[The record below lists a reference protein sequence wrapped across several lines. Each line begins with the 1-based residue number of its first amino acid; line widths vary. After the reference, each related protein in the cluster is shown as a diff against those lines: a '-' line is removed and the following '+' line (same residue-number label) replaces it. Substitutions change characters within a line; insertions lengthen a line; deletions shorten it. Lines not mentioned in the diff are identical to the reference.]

1 MTEIARGLRDVILTE
16 TRLSMIDGLAGK
28 LIIAGFPLEELA
40 PKATA
45 EETIYLLWNDRLP
58 NKKELET
65 FRNNLI
71 ANRELPATTTTVL
84 RAAAQRNLPI
94 MDALRM
100 GVDTLSLV
108 DPEFDDTSHEANMR
122 RAVRL
127 LARFPSI
134 VAAYWRLIHG
144 QEPIAPNPRLG
155 HAANFLYML
164 DGEEPHAAAVR
175 GLETYLNTVI
185 DHGMNNSTFTARVIA
200 STRSDMVSAVVGAV
214 GSLKG
219 PLHGGAPG
227 PAMDMV
233 FEIRDNAAKSG
244 KSIEAEAA
252 AWTKAKLAA
261 KERLMGFGHRVYR
274 VRDPRADVL
283 GAAAE
288 LLFARTGDMQFYAD
302 ARAVEEVILRELEA
316 YKPGNSIKT
325 NVEFYTALVLHGI
338 GLDSKIFSSV
348 FAISRVGGWIAHIL
362 EQYAEDEL
370 IRPSTAYS
378 GEYDRKWVP
387 LEQRA

>member
-1 MTEIARGLRDVILTE
+1 MVEISRGLRDVTLTE
-16 TRLSMIDGLAGK
+16 TRLSMIDGMAGK
-28 LIIAGFPLEELA
+28 LVIAGFTLEELA
-40 PKATA
+40 PKATH
-45 EETIYLLWNDRLP
+45 EEVIYLLWYDHLP
-58 NKKELET
+58 NKTELEA
-65 FRNNLI
+65 FRQSFI
-71 ANRELPATTTTVL
+71 ENRHLPATTMTVL
-84 RAAAQRNLPI
+84 RAAAERKLPP

-108 DPEFDDTSHEANMR
+108 DPEIENTSTEADLR

-127 LARFPSI
+127 LGRFPTI
-134 VAAYWRLIHG
+134 VASYWRLTQG
-144 QEPIAPNPRLG
+144 QEPIAPSTTLG

-164 DGEEPHAAAVR
+164 DGKEPNPAAVR

-185 DHGMNNSTFTARVIA
+185 DHGMNNSTFTARSIA
-200 STRSDMVSAVVGAV
+200 STRSDMVSAIVGAI

-233 FEIRDNAAKSG
+233 FEIRQNAATSDKSVAQEAKIWIDNA
-244 KSIEAEAA
+244 
-252 AWTKAKLAA
+252 LAR

-283 GAAAE
+283 GGAAE
-288 LLFARTGDMQFYAD
+288 QLFAQTGDMQLYTD
-302 ARAVEEVILRELEA
+302 ARAIEDVILQALEE
-316 YKPGNSIKT
+316 YKPGRSIKT
-325 NVEFYTALVLHGI
+325 NVEFYTALVLHGV
-338 GLDSKIFSSV
+338 GLDSRIFSSV
-348 FAISRVGGWIAHIL
+348 FAISRAGGWVAHIL

-370 IRPSTAYS
+370 IRPAAAYS

-387 LEQRA
+387 LAKRA

>member
-134 VAAYWRLIHG
+134 VAAYWRLTHG

-233 FEIRDNAAKSG
+233 FEIRDNAARSG

-302 ARAVEEVILRELEA
+302 ARAVEDVILRELEA

>member
-45 EETIYLLWNDRLP
+45 EEVIYLLWNDHLP
-58 NKKELET
+58 NKEELDT
-65 FRNNLI
+65 FRKSLI
-71 ANRELPATTTTVL
+71 AHRELPETTITVL

-108 DPEFDDTSHEANMR
+108 DPEFDNTSQEANMR

-127 LARFPSI
+127 LAPFSTI
-134 VAAYWRLIHG
+134 VAAYWRLIHN
-144 QEPIAPNPRLG
+144 QEPIAPNPDLY

-200 STRSDMVSAVVGAV
+200 STRSDMVSAVVGAI

-233 FEIRDNAAKSG
+233 FEIRDNAARSG

-252 AWTKAKLAA
+252 IWTRAKLAA
-261 KERLMGFGHRVYR
+261 KGRLMGFGHRVYR

-302 ARAVEEVILRELEA
+302 ARAAEDVILRELEV

-348 FAISRVGGWIAHIL
+348 FAISRVGGWLAHIL

-378 GEYDRKWVP
+378 GDYDRKWVP

>member
-1 MTEIARGLRDVILTE
+1 MTEIARGLRNVILTE

-45 EETIYLLWNDRLP
+45 EEVIYLLWHDHLP
-58 NKKELET
+58 NQAELSAL
-65 FRNNLI
+65 RSSLI
-71 ANRELPATTTTVL
+71 ENRDLPPTTMTVL
-84 RAAAQRNLPI
+84 HAAAQRNLPI

-108 DPEFDDTSHEANMR
+108 DPEFENTSKEANLR

-127 LARFPSI
+127 LARFPTI
-134 VAAYWRLIHG
+134 VASYWRLIHN
-144 QEPIAPNPRLG
+144 QEPIPPNPNLF

-185 DHGMNNSTFTARVIA
+185 DHGMNNSTFAARVIA

-233 FEIRDNAAKSG
+233 FEIRSNSARSG
-244 KSIEAEAA
+244 NSVEEEART
-252 AWTKAKLAA
+252 WIKAKLAA

-283 GAAAE
+283 GGAAE
-288 LLFARTGDMQFYAD
+288 LLFARTGDMQLYSD
-302 ARAVEEVILRELEA
+302 ARIVEDEILKALEA
-316 YKPGNSIKT
+316 YRPGFGLKT

-348 FAISRVGGWIAHIL
+348 FAISRVGGWTAHIL

-370 IRPSTAYS
+370 IRPSTDYN
-378 GEYDRKWVP
+378 GEYDRKWIPV
-387 LEQRA
+387 EERA